1 MSAKNMTVRATYA
14 TSSIGRDDS
23 HGGIREALGVP
34 ANALGSRKGRYF
46 RSMAQ
51 EVAVTPAW
59 SRPDDAVRQAQLDA
73 MKRRAT
79 GLLGLAA
86 VIFVGASLFESAY
99 PWLGYVRA
107 TAEASLVGG
116 LADWFAV
123 TALFRHP
130 LGLPIPHTA
139 IVATR
144 KERIGRIL
152 GNFVQ
157 NHFLSRDVIALNLR
171 AVHPAERAA
180 RWLSDPEHSRQI
192 ARQLAGGLA
201 KTLEALPDEDAR
213 ELVRQVVSTRVR
225 ATRVAPAL
233 GRTLALVLEGDH
245 HQGFLNEAVRIAAQA
260 ISDSREFIR
269 EKVRAESPWWVPGV
283 VDDKIYQRIIE
294 VTEALLRA
302 IGADPRHPLRTA
314 FDSALRDFVDRL
326 QYSPDV
332 IAKAEAMKEEWLA
345 DPSVAEL
352 SARLWEATRR
362 AIVTYA
368 TREDGAAPTPLER
381 GLADF
386 GAALLANEALLAE
399 IDDVIIDVSSKVV
412 ERYRHE
418 IGDLIAQTVAGWDP
432 EATSRRFE
440 LAVGRDLQFVRING
454 TLVGGLV
461 GLAIYTV
468 SRLLG

>member
-1 MSAKNMTVRATYA
+1 
-14 TSSIGRDDS
+14 
-23 HGGIREALGVP
+23 
-34 ANALGSRKGRYF
+34 
-46 RSMAQ
+46 MAQ
-51 EVAVTPAW
+51 TPAW
-59 SRPDDAVRQAQLDA
+59 ARPDDATRQARLDA

-79 GLLGLAA
+79 GLLGVAA
-86 VIFVGASLFESAY
+86 AIFVAAYAFEGRY
-99 PWLGYVRA
+99 PWLGYIRA

-152 GNFVQ
+152 GTFVQ
-157 NHFLSRDVIALNLR
+157 SHFLSRDVVAANLR
-171 AVHPAERAA
+171 AVHPAEHAA
-180 RWLSDPEHSRQI
+180 RWLSEPEHAHRVAQ
-192 ARQLAGGLA
+192 QVAGGVA
-201 KTLEALPDEDAR
+201 KTLETLPDGDVQ
-213 ELVRQVVSTRVR
+213 ELVRQVVSARLR

-233 GRTLALVLEGDH
+233 GKTLALVLADNRH
-245 HQGFLNEAVRIAAQA
+245 HALLDEAVRLAAGA
-260 ISDSREFIR
+260 VRDNRDVIR

-283 VDDKIYQRIIE
+283 VDDKIFERIIGTVE
-294 VTEALLRA
+294 GLLRDIA
-302 IGADPRHPLRTA
+302 ANPAHPLRTT
-314 FDSALRDFVDRL
+314 FDAALRDFVDRL
-326 QYSPDV
+326 QHAPDV
-332 IAKAEAMKEEWLA
+332 IARAEAIKEDWLS

-362 AIVTYA
+362 AIIGYA
-368 TREDGAAPTPLER
+368 TRADGGAPGPLER
-381 GLADF
+381 GLSAF
-386 GAALLANEALLAE
+386 GVALLENAALLSE
-399 IDDVIIDVSSKVV
+399 IDSLVIDTTAAVV

-418 IGDLIAQTVAGWDP
+418 IGDLVAQTVAGWDP
-432 EATSRRFE
+432 AATSQRFE

-468 SRLLG
+468 TRLLG

>member
-1 MSAKNMTVRATYA
+1 MT
-14 TSSIGRDDS
+14 
-23 HGGIREALGVP
+23 
-34 ANALGSRKGRYF
+34 
-46 RSMAQ
+46 
-51 EVAVTPAW
+51 VTPASPPSSPASPSW

-79 GLLGLAA
+79 GLLALAA
-86 VIFVGASLFESAY
+86 AVFAGASVFEGQY

-152 GNFVQ
+152 GTFVQ
-157 NHFLSRDVIALNLR
+157 NHFLSREVIAANLR
-171 AVHPAERAA
+171 AVRPAERAA
-180 RWLSDPEHSRQI
+180 RWLADPEHSRRI
-192 ARQLAGGLA
+192 ARQIAGGLA
-201 KTLEALPDEDAR
+201 KTLEALPDED
-213 ELVRQVVSTRVR
+213 VRVLIHEVVSARLR

-233 GRTLALVLEGDH
+233 GKTLALVLADDR
-245 HQGFLNEAVRIAAQA
+245 HQALLNEAVRLAAEA
-260 ISDSREFIR
+260 VRDNRDVIR
-269 EKVRAESPWWVPGV
+269 DKVRTESPWWVPGV
-283 VDDKIYQRIIE
+283 VDDQIFQRIIGTVE
-294 VTEALLRA
+294 SLLRD
-302 IGADPRHPLRTA
+302 IGADPYHPLRAA
-314 FDSALRDFVDRL
+314 FDTALREFVDRL
-326 QYSPDV
+326 QHAPDV
-332 IAKAEAMKEEWLA
+332 IAKAEALKEEWLA
-345 DPSVAEL
+345 DPSLADL
-352 SARLWEATRR
+352 STRLWEATRR
-362 AIVTYA
+362 AIVAYA
-368 TREDGAAPTPLER
+368 TRADGGRDPGPLER
-381 GLADF
+381 GLSEF
-386 GAALLANEALLAE
+386 SAALLANEALLAE
-399 IDDVIIDVSSKVV
+399 IDDVVIDLAATAV

-468 SRLLG
+468 SQLLR